1 LLGGSTLLHLPI
13 PIFCCLQVLL
23 CWALKIGSQNWPMWL
38 SGRGDG
44 VEPDGPLQG
53 LVEGYRQPLGVHVIG
68 FQYPRTDRAHP
79 EGTHINIDLYQFK
92 LLNHQSMN
100 RGMVFPQR
108 YVGLIPIRIA
118 SSLLSLD
125 NFISRCLSR
134 R

>member
-1 LLGGSTLLHLPI
+1 
-13 PIFCCLQVLL
+13 
-23 CWALKIGSQNWPMWL
+23 MWL

-44 VEPDGPLQG
+44 VGPDGPLQG
-53 LVEGYRQPLGVHVIG
+53 LVEGYRQGFGDHVVR
-68 FQYPRTDRAHP
+68 FQHPGTDRAHP

-100 RGMVFPQR
+100 RGMVFLQR

-118 SSLLSLD
+118 SSLMLSLD